1 MSEPPGVWDNLS
13 MLTKLASAFFV
24 LGKVVGFMTFFTF
37 FVDLVLAKWMLVL
50 YATFIAISV
59 LLSGCQ
65 MFRGGKQDRKPTKEQ
80 VEEWAREYR
89 LLEGK

>member
-59 LLSGCQ
+59 LLSGSQ
-65 MFRGGKQDRKPTKEQ
+65 MFRKGKQDEKPTREQ